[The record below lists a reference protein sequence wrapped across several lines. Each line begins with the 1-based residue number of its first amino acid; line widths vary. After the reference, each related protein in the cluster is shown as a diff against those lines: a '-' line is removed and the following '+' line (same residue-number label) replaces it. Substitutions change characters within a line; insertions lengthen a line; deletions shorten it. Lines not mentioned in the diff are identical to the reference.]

1 LPRQVYVRNNYF
13 DSYDNVNFRRRFR
26 ISKQC
31 CLNLLVIIEERLEYP
46 SDINNSVSPMNQLL
60 TTLRFYSTGGHL
72 QSIADYC
79 GMHVST
85 VSRIIVRVSRTIADL
100 YNMYISFPTTN
111 E

>member
-1 LPRQVYVRNNYF
+1 
-13 DSYDNVNFRRRFR
+13 
-26 ISKQC
+26 
-31 CLNLLVIIEERLEYP
+31 
-46 SDINNSVSPMNQLL
+46 MNQLL

-85 VSRIIVRVSRTIADL
+85 VSGIIVRVSRTIADL

-111 E
+111 EEIVQEQIKFVAAFPRVVGAIDCTHVKIQSPDKVPTTFLNNGK